1 MTTADKTIDNGGPAF
16 SVCFEGGQ
24 NNGDQPYFH
33 EGMSLRD
40 WFAGQALAGI
50 FSSRWYSDH
59 VKDLHKIMD
68 VRDQYIGASKTAYAA
83 ADAMIAARKGGAA

>member
-1 MTTADKTIDNGGPAF
+1 MADSMIIDDGGPAF

-40 WFAGQALAGI
+40 WYAGQALAGE
-50 FSSRWYSDH
+50 F
-59 VKDLHKIMD
+59 
-68 VRDQYIGASKTAYAA
+68 AA
-83 ADAMIAARKGGAA
+83 QNEITGEITNNTPDEWMFERAQTFYRMADAMIAARKGGA